1 MFYIA
6 LSIIVGVLWT
16 TNKVLSIFLFI
27 LLLLIVF
34 RKNKIIFAPACLLLI
49 IISSWYL
56 NISQIQLSN
65 HLKSIESNPQ
75 INMRVVI
82 TTFER
87 QNHNSYKGL
96 LKLNNETY
104 PFYLSG
110 KKSEAVSNIEN
121 YNCIVKGRFQIN
133 DNKYISIKLL
143 NINEESCYKVDSI
156 NLIENHKRFIINRI
170 HNSNINYPNQVIALI
185 TGDTKLITEKYLD
198 QVKDLGIY
206 HLLAVSGSHIA
217 AIVFLIYQPL
227 IRLNIPIIIIKT
239 FTVFILVL
247 FAEYTNYAPSA
258 VRAIIMTCIILIIP
272 NQIRFNGI
280 NLLSTA
286 FTIMFISNPQ
296 IIFDI
301 GFQFSFIISFC
312 IILLLPFIQRLS
324 KIQSLLVITFVAQL
338 ASFIILIPYFHQL
351 QWIGFATNL
360 IFVPYYSMIL
370 FPLSIIFFIVS
381 HFSIEL
387 TPLNYLI
394 NLSFDFHN
402 WLLYLFSKI
411 NHTNFLI
418 PQINTWTLVVL
429 IICIYYILWLIANRK
444 FKLTFIYTIFLFL
457 LLFVFPTNQH
467 HRITMLNVG
476 QGDSILYEAGNNQ
489 NVLIDTGGKV
499 ITDNA
504 QNNFSISKYHI
515 LPTLNERGINKLE
528 YLILTHPHNDHIGEV
543 EYIMSHLKIKYLVI
557 YSSSYNDR
565 MLLSLS
571 NLSKRYDVKLL
582 DVRQVGEFRIGESDF
597 TFLNSYIQGSQDK
610 NEYSIVTLIKYH
622 NKKVLLMGDATK
634 NNEEILLKKYH
645 LPKVDI
651 LKVGHHGSKT
661 SSSAQFIEAVQPNI
675 SLISSGKNN
684 IYRLPNK
691 EIINRLKSFHSQI
704 YDSQYHGQ
712 VTIDLDENLNVT
724 LN

>member
-34 RKNKIIFAPACLLLI
+34 RKNKITFAPAYLLLI

-82 TTFER
+82 TTIER
-87 QNHNSYKGL
+87 QSHNSYKGL

-110 KKSEAVSNIEN
+110 NKTEALSNIEN
-121 YNCIVKGRFQIN
+121 YNCIVKGKFQIS

-143 NINEESCYKVDSI
+143 NINEQSCYKVDNN
-156 NLIENHKRFIINRI
+156 NLLENHKRFIINRI

-185 TGDTKLITEKYLD
+185 TGDTKLISEKYLD
-198 QVKDLGIY
+198 QVKNLGIY

-296 IIFDI
+296 IIFDV

-338 ASFIILIPYFHQL
+338 ASFIISIPYFHQL
-351 QWIGFATNL
+351 QWIGFVTNL

-381 HFSIEL
+381 HFTIEL

-418 PQINTWTLVVL
+418 PQINTWTLVLL
-429 IICIYYILWLIANRK
+429 IICIFYILWLIANRK
-444 FKLTFIYTIFLFL
+444 FKLTFIYTIVLFL
-457 LLFVFPTNQH
+457 LLFAFPTNQH

-504 QNNFSISKYHI
+504 KNNFSISKYHI

-557 YSSSYNDR
+557 YSSSYNDK

-571 NLSKRYDVKLL
+571 NLSKRYNVKLL
-582 DVRQVGEFRIGESDF
+582 DVRQVGDFRIGESDF

-610 NEYSIVTLIKYH
+610 NEYSIVTLINYH

-712 VTIDLDENLNVT
+712 VTIDLDENLKVT

>member
-27 LLLLIVF
+27 ALLLIVF
-34 RKNKIIFAPACLLLI
+34 RKNKITFAPAYLLLI

-82 TTFER
+82 TTIER
-87 QNHNSYKGL
+87 QSHNSYKGL

-110 KKSEAVSNIEN
+110 NKIEALSNIEN
-121 YNCIVKGRFQIN
+121 YNCIVEGKFQIN

-143 NINEESCYKVDSI
+143 NINKQSCYKVDNN

-198 QVKDLGIY
+198 QVKNLGIY

-227 IRLNIPIIIIKT
+227 IRLNIPIIVIKT
-239 FTVFILVL
+239 FTFFILVL

-338 ASFIILIPYFHQL
+338 ASFIISIPYFHQL
-351 QWIGFATNL
+351 QWIGFVTNL

-381 HFSIEL
+381 HFTIEL

-418 PQINTWTLVVL
+418 PQINTWILVVL
-429 IICIYYILWLIANRK
+429 IICIFYILWLIANRK
-444 FKLTFIYTIFLFL
+444 FKLTFIYTIVLFL
-457 LLFVFPTNQH
+457 LLFAFPTNQH

-528 YLILTHPHNDHIGEV
+528 YLILTQPHNDHIGEV

-557 YSSSYNDR
+557 YSSSYNDK

-571 NLSKRYDVKLL
+571 NLSKRYNVKLL
-582 DVRQVGEFRIGESDF
+582 DVRQVGNFRIGESDF

-610 NEYSIVTLIKYH
+610 NEYSIVTLINYH

-704 YDSQYHGQ
+704 YDSQYNGQ
-712 VTIDLDENLNVT
+712 VTIDLDENLKVT

>member
-6 LSIIVGVLWT
+6 ISIIVGVLWI

-27 LLLLIVF
+27 LLLFIVF
-34 RKNKIIFAPACLLLI
+34 RKSKIIFAPVYLLLI
-49 IISSWYL
+49 IFSSWYL
-56 NISQIQLSN
+56 YISELQLSK
-65 HLKSIESNPQ
+65 HLKSIELNPQ

-82 TTFER
+82 TAFER
-87 QNHNSYKGL
+87 QSNNSYKGE
-96 LKLNNETY
+96 LKLNDETY

-110 KKSEAVSNIEN
+110 KEIEAVSNLEN
-121 YNCIVKGRFQIN
+121 YNCIVKGQFQIN

-143 NINEESCYKVDSI
+143 NINEQSCYKFDSN

-170 HNSNINYPNQVIALI
+170 YNSNINYPNQVIALI
-185 TGDTKLITEKYLD
+185 TGDTKLISEEYLD
-198 QVKDLGIY
+198 RVKDIGIY

-258 VRAIIMTCIILIIP
+258 VRAIIMTGIILIIP
-272 NQIRFNGI
+272 NQIRFNCI

-286 FTIMFISNPQ
+286 FIIMFISNPQ
-296 IIFDI
+296 IIYNV
-301 GFQFSFIISFC
+301 GFQFSFIISFF
-312 IILLLPFIQRLS
+312 IILLLPFIQKLS

-338 ASFIILIPYFHQL
+338 ASFIVSIPQFHQV
-351 QWIGFATNL
+351 QWTGFVTNL
-360 IFVPYYSMIL
+360 VFVPYYSMIL
-370 FPLSIIFFIVS
+370 FPLSIIFFVIS
-381 HFSIEL
+381 HFPIEF
-387 TPLNYLI
+387 TPLNDLV

-402 WLLYLFSKI
+402 WLLYLFIKI
-411 NHTNFLI
+411 NRTNFLI
-418 PQINTWTLVVL
+418 PKINTWTLVVL
-429 IICIYYILWLIANRK
+429 IIYIYCILWLLANRK
-444 FKLTFIYTIFLFL
+444 FKLTFIYTMVLFML
-457 LLFVFPTNQH
+457 FFVFPTNQH

-476 QGDSILYEAGNNQ
+476 QGDSILYEAGNNK
-489 NVLIDTGGKV
+489 NVLIDTGGRV
-499 ITDNA
+499 VTDNA

-543 EYIMSHLKIKYLVI
+543 EYIMRHLKIKYLVI

-571 NLSKRYDVKLL
+571 NLSKRYNIKLL
-582 DVRQVGEFRIGESDF
+582 DVRQVRQFRIGESDF

-634 NNEEILLKKYH
+634 NNEEILLKKYR

-684 IYRLPNK
+684 IYHLPNK
-691 EIINRLKSFHSQI
+691 EIINRLNSFHSHI
-704 YDSQYHGQ
+704 YDSQHNGQ
-712 VTIDLDENLNVT
+712 VTIDLDENLNVM

>member
-34 RKNKIIFAPACLLLI
+34 RKNKIIFAPAYLLLI

-56 NISQIQLSN
+56 NITQLHLSN

-75 INMRVVI
+75 INMRVVF
-82 TTFER
+82 TTIER
-87 QNHNSYKGL
+87 QSHNSFKGL

-110 KKSEAVSNIEN
+110 NKTEVVSNIEN
-121 YNCIVKGRFQIN
+121 YNCIVKGKFQIN
-133 DNKYISIKLL
+133 ANKYISIKLL
-143 NINEESCYKVDSI
+143 NINKQSCYKVDNN

-185 TGDTKLITEKYLD
+185 TGDTKLIREKYLD
-198 QVKDLGIY
+198 QVKNLGIY
-206 HLLAVSGSHIA
+206 HLHAVSGSHIA

-247 FAEYTNYAPSA
+247 FAEYTNFAPSA

-286 FTIMFISNPQ
+286 FTIMFISNPL
-296 IIFDI
+296 IIFDV

-338 ASFIILIPYFHQL
+338 ASFIISIPYFHQL
-351 QWIGFATNL
+351 QWIGFVTNL
-360 IFVPYYSMIL
+360 IFFPYYSMIL

-381 HFSIEL
+381 HFTIEL

-411 NHTNFLI
+411 NPTNFLI

-429 IICIYYILWLIANRK
+429 IICIFYILWLIANRK
-444 FKLTFIYTIFLFL
+444 FKLTFIYTLVLFL
-457 LLFVFPTNQH
+457 LLLVFPTNQH
-467 HRITMLNVG
+467 HKITMLNVG

-557 YSSSYNDR
+557 YSSSYNDK

-571 NLSKRYDVKLL
+571 NLSKRYNVKLL
-582 DVRQVGEFRIGESDF
+582 DARQVGDFRIGESDF

-610 NEYSIVTLIKYH
+610 NEYSIVTLINYH

-684 IYRLPNK
+684 IYRLANK
-691 EIINRLKSFHSQI
+691 EVINRLKSFHSQI
-704 YDSQYHGQ
+704 YDSKYNGQ
-712 VTIDLDENLNVT
+712 VTIDLDENLKVT